1 LNPDVEVKNSLGN
14 NYHCEL
20 VYAKCLILF
29 RIYEKENYA
38 IYLEKSDNRLEY
50 YLRIQ
55 TDLKEILLNIAA
67 GEELT
72 NLISLLNYLKGIPEK
87 KEQLDW
93 TQRKIDEIVQGKR
106 LMQEEVN
113 NFYLA
118 KFNKNEIDLRV
129 ERLELIFKIRLL
141 ISRIYSSQCLHLTS
155 TSVLLKLIKNIQ
167 CFCSN
172 KILGVENGEDFTC
185 IDLIYLVDFKLP
197 EATQAKGGKNVAAEK
212 KSDPKDKKNQV
223 QLNINL
229 DEELNKLLMSG
240 YQEERC
246 RTHPNPVLWLKTQYL
261 ILLNFYKQN
270 RINDSFALIEKNC
283 QLSQSINVSLT

>member
-1 LNPDVEVKNSLGN
+1 MNPDTEVKNSLGN

-20 VYAKCLILF
+20 IYAKCLVIF

-55 TDLKEILLNIAA
+55 GDLKEILLNIAA

-72 NLISLLNYLKGIPEK
+72 NLISLLNYLKAFPEK

-93 TQRKIDEIVQGKR
+93 TQRKIDEIVQSKR
-106 LMQEEVN
+106 LMQDEVN

-129 ERLELIFKIRLL
+129 ERLELIYKIRFL
-141 ISRIYSSQCLHLTS
+141 ISRIYSSQSLYLTS

-167 CFCSN
+167 SLCSN
-172 KILGVENGEDFTC
+172 RILGVENGEDFAC
-185 IDLIYLVDFKLP
+185 I
-197 EATQAKGGKNVAAEK
+197 N
-212 KSDPKDKKNQV
+212 S
-223 QLNINL
+223 
-229 DEELNKLLMSG
+229 
-240 YQEERC
+240 
-246 RTHPNPVLWLKTQYL
+246 
-261 ILLNFYKQN
+261 
-270 RINDSFALIEKNC
+270 
-283 QLSQSINVSLT
+283 